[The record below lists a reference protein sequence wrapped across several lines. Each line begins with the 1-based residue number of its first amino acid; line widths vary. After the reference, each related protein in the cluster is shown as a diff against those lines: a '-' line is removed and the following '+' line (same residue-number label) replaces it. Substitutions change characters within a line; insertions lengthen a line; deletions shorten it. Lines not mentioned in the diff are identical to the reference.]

1 MEASMEVKAQE
12 KKVKRTYI
20 KPQVTEIR
28 LVAGEAVLA
37 NCKDAQGGLSTCKG
51 KGDLACYNVGQRS

>member
-1 MEASMEVKAQE
+1 MEASMEVKVQE

-20 KPQVTEIR
+20 KPLVTEIR

-51 KGDLACYNVGQRS
+51 IGDLACHNIAARS